1 MRPWK
6 RRSPAA
12 LFATGVLCI
21 PGLAIEVSLN
31 SHRVDLKALT
41 LEQLA
46 VFLAELGQKSYRA
59 KQILHWIYQR
69 QVTDFT
75 GMTDLGKALR
85 SQLQERAYVS
95 DWSAE
100 AVQQSDDGTRKYLF
114 RLADGE
120 SVEAVKIPMEE
131 GRSTI
136 CISTQVGCSMG
147 CRFCMTGS
155 FGLVRNLH
163 AAEIVNQVCAV
174 LKEGP
179 ITNIVLMGM
188 GEPLDNLDQVVQALR
203 ILYLDDGL
211 GYGTRRVTLSTCGL
225 VPQIRRLAGLLRVQL
240 AISLNAADDSV
251 RDQLMPINRAYPL
264 AELLPACRDYA
275 MATGQRVT
283 FEYILIAGVNDSLVA
298 ARQLVKLLHGLR
310 CKVNLIA
317 YNEHAGSRYRAPQA
331 STVKAFQNY
340 LLEHGMVATLR
351 ASRGEDIAAACGQ
364 LKGQLEQCRDFCQAT

>member
-1 MRPWK
+1 MLSHPITFCE
-6 RRSPAA
+6 SI
-12 LFATGVLCI
+12 FI
-21 PGLAIEVSLN
+21 AIEASLN
-31 SHRVDLKALT
+31 PYRVDLKSLT
-41 LEQLA
+41 LEQLVA
-46 VFLAELGQKSYRA
+46 FLADLGQKKFRA

-75 GMTDLGKALR
+75 SMTDLGKGLR
-85 SQLQERAYVS
+85 SQLQDQAYVS

-100 AVQQSDDGTRKYLF
+100 AVQQSADGTRKYLF

-131 GRSTI
+131 GRATL
-136 CISTQVGCSMG
+136 CISTQIGCSMG
-147 CRFCMTGS
+147 CRFCMTGT
-155 FGLVRNLH
+155 FGLVRNLQ
-163 AAEIVNQVCAV
+163 AAEIVNQVCGV
-174 LKEGP
+174 LQDGP

-188 GEPLDNLDQVVQALR
+188 GEPLDNLDQVVQALQ

-240 AISLNAADDSV
+240 AVSLNAADDAV
-251 RDQLMPINRAYPL
+251 RTQLMPINRAYPL

-275 MATGQRVT
+275 RETGQRVT
-283 FEYILIAGVNDSLVA
+283 FEYILIAGVNDSLAA
-298 ARQLVKLLHGLR
+298 ARKLVKLLHGLR

-317 YNEHAGSRYRAPQA
+317 YNEHTGSSFRAPQA
-331 STVKAFQNY
+331 SSVKAFQNQ
-340 LLEHGMVATLR
+340 LLQHGMVATLR

-364 LKGQLEQCRDFCQAT
+364 LKGQLEKCQDFCQTT